1 MHLERQREEVCAN
14 LPKVVDGKSVIAA
27 VVEVLDVALLSRLV
41 DGDHLAA
48 VPSALIGGHADCVD
62 REGAGQGGA
71 LVGRVELGHACV
83 QPFQGVE
90 GGVVRLLEEHMTW
103 TTEN

>member
-1 MHLERQREEVCAN
+1 M
-14 LPKVVDGKSVIAA
+14 IAA

-41 DGDHLAA
+41 DRDHLAA
-48 VPSALIGGHADCVD
+48 VPSALIGGHADRVD

-90 GGVVRLLEEHMTW
+90 GGVVRLLEEHMT
-103 TTEN
+103 